1 MKKAWQKEKIRAGP
15 GECVSRKNVKKS
27 SMPTE
32 KENALGT
39 KIVRRKKKKKR
50 K

>member
-1 MKKAWQKEKIRAGP
+1 
-15 GECVSRKNVKKS
+15 VSRKKAKKS

-39 KIVRRKKKKKR
+39 RIVREINKKKR